1 MSDKQLIEDLVEM
14 SDLIEDSGL
23 NAFRE
28 FNINDLVRYVKQY
41 GIQERIEGE
50 MQALLDLDDHASYS
64 RRKTVDADWIRSKA
78 WEKEDLLRKLTALKD
93 KEIE

>member
-41 GIQERIEGE
+41 SIQERIDENNLVVMPMSKGNS
-50 MQALLDLDDHASYS
+50 DSDYVSVVYHV
-64 RRKTVDADWIRSKA
+64 RRIDTLN
-78 WEKEDLLRKLTALKD
+78 EELTALKD
-93 KEIE
+93 KEQA